1 MHEIV
6 GFLKDKKIND
16 DAIYPSKLSEFMKI
30 GGISKKALK
39 NIYSSIIH
47 IKDTQKLELASILL
61 DRWLLY
67 NIEGHDVYVKH
78 IASGKLNIL
87 YQVILSGSEWDGVY
101 SLSFRGPRIVTYCE
115 KDTLIVETE
124 DNFESVWFIDEQERE
139 RAIHKT
145 EFETEEEFLNEMLQR
160 GYVDE
165 EEIEIYY
172 NPEPWIKDY
181 IAKKLPKVVFKEI
194 AFKRTGE
201 MIKKRSY
208 YVRQKA
214 KTQAVI

>member
-1 MHEIV
+1 MREII
-6 GFLKDKKIND
+6 GFLKDKKIDD

-172 NPEPWIKDY
+172 CLLYTSPSPRD
-181 IAKKLPKVVFKEI
+181 
-194 AFKRTGE
+194 
-201 MIKKRSY
+201 S
-208 YVRQKA
+208 
-214 KTQAVI
+214 